1 MQRTG
6 DIPATIASSMSA
18 VAPTPPQHRP
28 ATRSAKRKLEQQAA
42 VSNPPPFKRARRSV
56 DAGVD
61 ASERLL
67 PRCRGGGVRRRRKF
81 VVEDSE
87 DDESPATPEKE
98 PAAQANESHD
108 ESKET
113 TSSQKTAEDTTGSND
128 DENSGG
134 RTSSPRKTVD
144 NDDGSTKKTPESKES
159 AEEVTND
166 SSSQDAAP
174 TKPATAES
182 SNDSSPDET
191 TESTNETKESTSSS
205 DAADKSSSDPEATP
219 PVPATTASEESS
231 NANETKESETS
242 PEAPTTAASEE
253 SSSPEASAEASTKST
268 RLTEVQLHNIS
279 GLVNNNQQCFA
290 NSVIQLVDAA
300 LDDHDV
306 DMVLGKNGSTT
317 PFTEQTL
324 TPDNHEHEDL
334 PQPTR
339 RSKGKKD
346 EKKRECKV
354 TRIKSLIHD
363 RIQKVRTQGKLGALS
378 LRGHLR
384 ALINRMR
391 QHKGTGS
398 SKLVTPIVFQQV
410 LAYGDEEAGL
420 EHLDGRQQEDCYEY
434 FQAVVNGLK
443 NDTSRDTSIKESEE
457 KSEIVNSLFETKTS
471 TRTLCSNEDCDY
483 QSENSIRDVQN
494 AHTVH
499 LARMYGKKKSN
510 VTRSALD
517 LMEKSNVSEM
527 DEECAKCGNGN
538 LRRVTT
544 FTKVADNFVLHIL
557 RAEDN
562 SDRKI
567 RTPVELPLQPID
579 LCGKQFVLNAVIMH
593 KGETTSRGHYTIL
606 RRRTRN
612 WSAATKSLWCE
623 INDSDISPIDATKVQ
638 DSGRRQSTMLLFKA
652 V

>member
-1 MQRTG
+1 
-6 DIPATIASSMSA
+6 
-18 VAPTPPQHRP
+18 
-28 ATRSAKRKLEQQAA
+28 
-42 VSNPPPFKRARRSV
+42 
-56 DAGVD
+56 
-61 ASERLL
+61 
-67 PRCRGGGVRRRRKF
+67 
-81 VVEDSE
+81 
-87 DDESPATPEKE
+87 
-98 PAAQANESHD
+98 
-108 ESKET
+108 
-113 TSSQKTAEDTTGSND
+113 
-128 DENSGG
+128 
-134 RTSSPRKTVD
+134 
-144 NDDGSTKKTPESKES
+144 
-159 AEEVTND
+159 
-166 SSSQDAAP
+166 
-174 TKPATAES
+174 
-182 SNDSSPDET
+182 
-191 TESTNETKESTSSS
+191 
-205 DAADKSSSDPEATP
+205 
-219 PVPATTASEESS
+219 
-231 NANETKESETS
+231 
-242 PEAPTTAASEE
+242 
-253 SSSPEASAEASTKST
+253 
-268 RLTEVQLHNIS
+268 
-279 GLVNNNQQCFA
+279 
-290 NSVIQLVDAA
+290 
-300 LDDHDV
+300 
-306 DMVLGKNGSTT
+306 MVLGKNGSIA
-317 PFTEQTL
+317 PFTEPTL
-324 TPDNHEHEDL
+324 TPDDQEDL

-391 QHKGTGS
+391 QVKGSGS
-398 SKLVTPIVFQQV
+398 SKHVTPMVFQQV

-443 NDTSRDTSIKESEE
+443 HDTSRDTSIAESEE

-483 QSENSIRDVQN
+483 QSDSIPDVQN

-510 VTRSALD
+510 ATRSALD

-527 DEECAKCGNGN
+527 DDECEKCGNGN

-544 FTKVADNFVLHIL
+544 FTEVADNFVLHIL
-557 RAEDN
+557 RAEDDSN
-562 SDRKI
+562 RKI
-567 RTPVELPLQPID
+567 KTPVELPLQPID

-612 WSAATKSLWCE
+612 WITSIKSLWCE
-623 INDSDISPIDATKVQ
+623 INDADISPIEATNVQ

-652 V
+652 L